1 MADFDQ
7 VGCQIVVV
15 ASGTREGGLK
25 WLETYGSPFPLLLD
39 RDLVLYR
46 MFGIRRLINAAWDLN
61 VFVAYAEATAGGRV
75 DNIAYDGD
83 DVTVIGGDFIAD
95 ASGKLLYSYRS
106 KEQYDRP
113 GVEDLLQ
120 VLSISSATNAMQ

>member
-1 MADFDQ
+1 M
-7 VGCQIVVV
+7 VV

-25 WLETYGSPFPLLLD
+25 WLERYNSPFPLILD

-46 MFGIRRLINAAWDLN
+46 MFGVRRYLKVAWDLK
-61 VFVAYAEATAGGRV
+61 VFVAYAEAVAGGRV
-75 DNIAYDGD
+75 DNIAYSGD

-95 ASGKLLYSYRS
+95 AGGSILYSYGS

-113 GVEDLLQ
+113 EVGDLLK
-120 VLSISSATNAMQ
+120 VLPEY

>member
-1 MADFDQ
+1 M
-7 VGCQIVVV
+7 VV

-25 WLETYGSPFPLLLD
+25 WLERYQSPLPLLLD

-46 MFGIRRLINAAWDLN
+46 MFGIRRLLKAAWDLDI
-61 VFVAYAEATAGGRV
+61 FIAYAEAVAGGRV
-75 DNIAYDGD
+75 DNIAYSGD

-95 ASGKLLYSYRS
+95 KSGKVVFSYCS

-113 GVEDLLQ
+113 EVENLLK
-120 VLSISSATNAMQ
+120 VVSN

>member
-1 MADFDQ
+1 MADFSRE
-7 VGCQIVVV
+7 GCQIVVV

-46 MFGIRRLINAAWDLN
+46 MFGIRRLISAAWDLG
-61 VFVAYAEATAGGRV
+61 VFVGYAAATAAGRV

-83 DVTVIGGDFIAD
+83 DVTVIGGDFVVD

-113 GVEDLLQ
+113 RVEDLLE
-120 VLSISSATNAMQ
+120 VLSSTNAMK